1 MKNWRLADNA
11 TIEERKALQRLCREQ
26 SKARLLIDIQKDL
39 IVCKIEG
46 WDYKEYLH
54 ELNELI
60 KQFLKG

>member
-54 ELNELI
+54 ELIELI
-60 KQFLKG
+60 KQFLKE